1 MSSIPVVDMPAMK
14 RMRIGYGTTWMKYGA
29 HNFTRKEGIMSARRT
44 TPLGTV
50 GPTRSRAAERI
61 MT

>member
-1 MSSIPVVDMPAMK
+1 MPVVESATKMK
-14 RMRIGYGTTWMKYGA
+14 MRVEYGIEWMKYGA
-29 HNFTRKEGIMSARRT
+29 VSFTHAPGTTSARRT
-44 TPLGTV
+44 TDLGTE